1 MSRLVLDAGALIA
14 LERSQRSMWRR
25 FNRALTQGADIITHA
40 GILGQVWRKPE
51 RQAVLARALPSI
63 DVRSLTPELARA
75 AGELLAASG
84 TADVLDGALALLC
97 HPGDMVLTSDPHDL
111 GLLVTERGVAGV
123 DVVRV

>member
-1 MSRLVLDAGALIA
+1 MSRLVLDAGAFIA
-14 LERSQRSMWRR
+14 LERNDRWMWVR
-25 FNRALTQGADIITHA
+25 FVDARTEGTKLVTHA

-51 RQAVLARALPSI
+51 RQAVLARALSSI
-63 DVRSLTPELARA
+63 DVRSLTPELARK

-97 HPGDMVLTSDPHDL
+97 RPGDMVLTSDPDDL
-111 GLLVTERGVAGV
+111 SLLVSTLSLPGV

>member
-14 LERSQRSMWRR
+14 LERSQRPMWRR
-25 FNRALTQGADIITHA
+25 FDRALTQGTKLVTHA

-63 DVRSLTPELARA
+63 DVQSLTPELARQ

-97 HPGDMVLTSDPHDL
+97 RPGDMVLTSDPEDL
-111 GLLVTERGVAGV
+111 SLLVTALGVPDV
-123 DVVRV
+123 EVVRA

>member
-1 MSRLVLDAGALIA
+1 MSRLLLDAGAFIA
-14 LERSQRSMWRR
+14 LERNDRWMWVR
-25 FNRALTQGADIITHA
+25 FLDARTEGTKLVTHA

-63 DVRSLTPELARA
+63 NVQSLTPELARK

-84 TADVLDGALALLC
+84 TVDVLDGALALLC
-97 HPGDMVLTSDPHDL
+97 RPGDMVLTSDPDDL
-111 GLLVTERGVAGV
+111 SLLVSTLRLPGV

>member
-14 LERSQRSMWRR
+14 LERRQRSMWRR
-25 FNRALTQGADIITHA
+25 LSRALAEGTGVVTHA

-51 RQAVLARALPSI
+51 RQAMLARALPSI
-63 DVRSLTPELARA
+63 DVQSLTPELARQ

-97 HPGDMVLTSDPHDL
+97 RPGDIVLTSDPEDL
-111 GLLVTERGVAGV
+111 SLLVTERGVRGV

>member
-1 MSRLVLDAGALIA
+1 MSRLLLDAGAFIA
-14 LERSQRSMWRR
+14 LERNDRWMWVR
-25 FNRALTQGADIITHA
+25 FLDARTEGTKLVTHA

-63 DVRSLTPELARA
+63 DVQSLTPELGRR

-97 HPGDMVLTSDPHDL
+97 RPGDVVLTSDPEDL
-111 GLLVTERGVAGV
+111 SLLVTALGVADV
-123 DVVRV
+123 EVVRA